1 MYEKFYGFAQSPFR
15 MSPDPAFY
23 YATARHNEALAN
35 LTYGVLMQKGF
46 IVLTGEVGTGK
57 TLLVRCLLDT
67 LHRSR
72 VAHAYILN
80 PLLSADDLLRM
91 ILTDFGIREVKRTRG
106 EMLQQFNEH
115 LIEVY
120 RRNGI
125 CALVIDEAHLLAPM
139 LLEEIRLITNIETSK
154 HKLLQIVLVG
164 QPELD
169 ENLDS
174 PELRQVKQR
183 ISLRYT
189 LEPMSDMEVRGYIDR
204 RLEVAGAP
212 NRLLQIFPAPTLA
225 RILHY
230 AHGIPRL
237 VNTLCDNALIS
248 GYGRHAQS
256 IQPAIID
263 EVAQDLRLSLKNSA
277 AKMTGTPMSS
287 KPGDDEMSRKTLVR
301 TLLRL
306 ARLLEPGAEND
317 KNQGVAG

>member
-1 MYEKFYGFAQSPFR
+1 MYEKFYGLNQSPFS

-139 LLEEIRLITNIETSK
+139 LLEEIRLMTNIETAK

-189 LEPMSDMEVRGYIDR
+189 LEPMADMEVRGYIDR
-204 RLEVAGAP
+204 RLEVAGAH

-248 GYGRHAQS
+248 GYGRQTQS
-256 IQPAIID
+256 IHPSVID

-277 AKMTGTPMSS
+277 AKMTGTPMLA
-287 KPGDDEMSRKTLVR
+287 KPAEEEMSRKMLVR

-306 ARLLEPGAEND
+306 ARLLESGNEND
-317 KNQGVAG
+317 KTQGVAG

>member
-1 MYEKFYGFAQSPFR
+1 
-15 MSPDPAFY
+15 
-23 YATARHNEALAN
+23 
-35 LTYGVLMQKGF
+35 
-46 IVLTGEVGTGK
+46 
-57 TLLVRCLLDT
+57 
-67 LHRSR
+67 
-72 VAHAYILN
+72 
-80 PLLSADDLLRM
+80 
-91 ILTDFGIREVKRTRG
+91 
-106 EMLQQFNEH
+106 
-115 LIEVY
+115 
-120 RRNGI
+120 
-125 CALVIDEAHLLAPM
+125 
-139 LLEEIRLITNIETSK
+139 
-154 HKLLQIVLVG
+154 
-164 QPELD
+164 
-169 ENLDS
+169 
-174 PELRQVKQR
+174 
-183 ISLRYT
+183 
-189 LEPMSDMEVRGYIDR
+189 MEVRGYIDR